1 MQNASEVLEFP
12 KVVEAVAS
20 LARTDRGKEA
30 CRSLERLE
38 KESLSKELSF
48 LDETL
53 NLLPRYGR
61 FPIDVSSDLE
71 HIAELAQKGGI
82 LSVEDLE
89 RVANDVLTS
98 AALSKYFASVDASP
112 LLKEYA
118 KGLPPLIF
126 LERDI
131 HKIIGPDLR
140 IYDNASPALKNIRI
154 RMERLEK
161 EMVHKLGFV
170 LEENKIYLSDT
181 TLTIK
186 NGHYV
191 LPVANAFKNKVKGI
205 VQDVSSSGA
214 TTFIEPEL
222 IVEMN
227 NRMMELKNAE
237 REEIHRLLG
246 ILSTEVGASSGAVK
260 LLNRMIG
267 YLDFLQAKAL
277 YADSLKAHIAH
288 IAAKKEIFIPQA
300 RHPLLDQAKVVA
312 NDFVL
317 TEEKRI
323 IVISGPNAGGKTVAL
338 KTLGLLVMMHEAGLA
353 IPALEGAEIYYLDN
367 VFTDIGDSQSIADN
381 LSTFSGH
388 MSNLSGICS
397 RVGGNDLVLLDEVGT
412 GTSPKEGEAIA
423 YSTIKFLLDKHCFTL
438 ASSHFEGLKAY
449 ALSESRISNA
459 SMLFNSEKL
468 LPTYKLKMGLPGES
482 YGISVA
488 SRYGVDPAVL
498 ALARSYL
505 AEHEDV
511 SISKAIE
518 RLSQLSQEEE
528 SLKKG
533 LEAEKAAVEKEKD
546 AVMKEEGALQ
556 KREENYLSDVKA
568 IKEEMVAKAQAEIDE
583 ILASLDKPEI
593 KMHEVIAAK
602 KRLSDLK
609 AQEEEVHYK
618 GDVKAGD
625 YVSIPAYGV
634 VGKITRESGSSIEI
648 STRDGVTFK
657 TKKDQV
663 VAAQEPAEEP
673 VRLDG
678 AYVDRVVSKGLPLEV
693 NIIGLHV
700 DEGLIAIEK
709 YLDSCRL
716 KGYKRVRIIHGMGSG
731 ALRNAVRDYLTKH
744 GEFVD
749 SFELGGEYEGG
760 GGATIVH
767 LK

>member
-1 MQNASEVLEFP
+1 MQNANEVLEFP
-12 KVVEAVAS
+12 KVVEAIAS
-20 LARTDRGKEA
+20 LTRTEQGKQTCLSLTRLTKDNLAR
-30 CRSLERLE
+30 
-38 KESLSKELSF
+38 ELSF
-48 LDETL
+48 LDEAMT
-53 NLLPRYGR
+53 LLPRYGR
-61 FPIDVSSDLE
+61 FPIDVSSNLE
-71 HIAELAQKGGI
+71 HIAEIAAKGGV

-98 AALSKYFASVDASP
+98 VSLSKYFAGVESSP
-112 LLKEYA
+112 LLKEYS
-118 KGLPPLIF
+118 KGLPSLLF
-126 LERDI
+126 LEKDI
-131 HKIIGPDLR
+131 HKIIAPDLQ
-140 IYDNASPALKNIRI
+140 IYDNASPTLKNIRI

-170 LEENKIYLSDT
+170 LEENKVYLSDT

-191 LPVANAFKNKVKGI
+191 LPVANAYKNKVRGI

-222 IVEMN
+222 IIEMN
-227 NRMMELKNAE
+227 NRMMDLKNDE
-237 REEIHRLLG
+237 REEIHRLLAV
-246 ILSTEVGASSGAVK
+246 LSSEVGSSSDSVK

-267 YLDFLQAKAL
+267 YYDFLQAKAL
-277 YADSLKAHIAH
+277 YADSLHAHIAH
-288 IAAKKEIFIPQA
+288 VAEKKEIFIPQA
-300 RHPLLDQAKVVA
+300 RHPLLDQTKVVA
-312 NDFVL
+312 NDFIL

-338 KTLGLLVMMHEAGLA
+338 KTLGLLVLMHEVGLA
-353 IPALEGAEIYYLDN
+353 IPSLEGAEIHYITN

-397 RVGGNDLVLLDEVGT
+397 QVGGNDLVLLDEVGT

-423 YSTIKFLLDKHCFTL
+423 YSTIRFLLDKHCFTL

-449 ALSESRISNA
+449 ALSEGRISNA

-488 SRYGVDPAVL
+488 SRYGVDPLVL
-498 ALARSYL
+498 DLARSYL

-518 RLSQLSQEEE
+518 RLSKLSQEEE
-528 SLKKG
+528 RLKKE
-533 LEAEKAAVEKEKD
+533 LENEKSALAKEKD
-546 AVMKEEGALQ
+546 AILKEEGSLK
-556 KREENYLSDVKA
+556 KREENYLSDVKN
-568 IKEEMVAKAQAEIDE
+568 IKQEMIENAQKEIDE
-583 ILASLDKPEI
+583 VLASLDKPEI

-602 KRLSDLK
+602 KRLNELHSKED
-609 AQEEEVHYK
+609 EVHYK
-618 GDVKAGD
+618 GDVKFGD
-625 YVSIPAYGV
+625 YVIIPSYGV
-634 VGKITRESGSSIEI
+634 VGKITREQGTNIEI

-663 VAAQEPAEEP
+663 ISSSEPAEET
-673 VRLDG
+673 VKLDG
-678 AYVDRVVSKGLPLEV
+678 AYIDKAIGKGLPLEL

-700 DEGLIAIEK
+700 DEAMVAVEK

-716 KGYKRVRIIHGMGSG
+716 KGYKRVRIIHGLGSG
-731 ALRNAVRDYLTKH
+731 ALRHAVQDYLSRH
-744 GEFVD
+744 GDFVD

-760 GGATIVH
+760 SGATIAH